1 MAKKKTDP
9 ASIAKKLRETS
20 KDKKRQVD
28 QLKEQLTITDAI
40 IDEYDE
46 LINSLDPKTIPL
58 TSEINTAI
66 KAVENSYKARITAGC
81 RSDLIWQQQSSNTVR
96 GFNKIS
102 GAFTYN
108 VVVWKVV
115 KDPSQYRDIGYYGV
129 KYYRKPQNREYGANL
144 VVEIPDGNVDANTKT
159 LIVFDPTLNLLSGI
173 STGDYVTDDLDEP
186 QVWPSGNL
194 PTVVGV
200 GTTSYPGIRTSFTGF
215 CTASDNKIYSDENVG
230 FITSANIGDYIFYD
244 DGGIVQLNTRI
255 TGFGTAPYER
265 TLIDANGVTTS
276 YTTTIDYATVSPI
289 LIGGGT
295 SLSFNIGIVS
305 TYDAVFLSTTTF
317 VGAAHSSFLVV
328 RPPDTTDIV
337 FEATKN
343 PIDPIEIGIVKEGS
357 KAGRGHKVDLINNKQ
372 PDVVRRW
379 HEVRQEPEPDVG
391 AGKAEYYIGA
401 FSWPTLE
408 TTTVS
413 GYAGSTPIYSSFT
426 SYAPEG
432 TTVTI
437 SVGSSIPQ
445 SKIGTTSVS
454 PLSPTNCATLDSNI
468 SSAESNM
475 NAKISANVPK
485 INYYIN
491 GCSALRRLRDEEET
505 TAWSYLQ
512 GIAFI
517 QDRQKKLNADADE
530 IDNFNWKDAGY

>member
-66 KAVENSYKARITAGC
+66 KAVETAYKARITAGC
-81 RSDLIWQQQSSNTVR
+81 RSDLIWQLQETKNFIIKGINQSQS
-96 GFNKIS
+96 
-102 GAFTYN
+102 TY
-108 VVVWKVV
+108 KVV

-144 VVEIPDGNVDANTKT
+144 VTEIPDANVDNNTKV
-159 LIVFDPTLNLLSGI
+159 LVVYNPTYGLLSGI
-173 STGDYVTDDLDEP
+173 STGDYITDDLDEP

-215 CTASDNKIYSDENVG
+215 CTAADNKIYEDGNVG
-230 FITSANIGDYIFYD
+230 ILTIGKVGDYIFYD
-244 DGGIVQLNTRI
+244 DGGIVQLNTKI
-255 TGFGTAPYER
+255 TGFGTANA
-265 TLIDANGVTTS
+265 TKTIIDINGITTS
-276 YTTTIDYATVSPI
+276 VEVTVNYATVSPI

-295 SLSFNIGIVS
+295 SLTFSVGIVS
-305 TYDAVFLSTTTF
+305 TYDAVFLSTVTN
-317 VGAAHSSFLVV
+317 VGAAHSSFLVI
-328 RPPDTTDIV
+328 RPPDTTDVV

-343 PIDPIEIGIVKEGS
+343 PIDPIEIGIVKEGAKS
-357 KAGRGHKVDLINNKQ
+357 GRGHKSELINNKQ
-372 PDVVRRW
+372 PDVVKRW

-391 AGKAEYYIGA
+391 AGKAEYYVGA

-408 TTTVS
+408 TTTIS
-413 GYAGSTPIYSSFT
+413 GYAGSSPIYASFI
-426 SYAPEG
+426 SYASEG
-432 TTVTI
+432 TTVSI
-437 SVGSSIPQ
+437 SAGSSTPQ

-454 PLSPTNCATLDSNI
+454 PLSPGNCATLDANI
-468 SSAESNM
+468 AAAESAM

-517 QDRQKKLNADADE
+517 QDKQKKLNADADE